1 MTNFCFPFFFFFIK
15 PGSVLLPLAY
25 FKNNFANVE
34 FLVYGLFLS
43 ALWMYHLTA
52 FWPPWFVMWNQLL
65 IILRVPFTP
74 LDKSFLSLPSAFSLY
89 LWTAYLQYI
98 SFGDHTTCWLSF
110 RYVNDFLKQI
120 WEVLGHYLFNYYF
133 CPFICLLANWN
144 THYTDTD
151 MLDNVSVL
159 AGFGHFFLP
168 FHLFLRQDNLNP
180 YFVDF

>member
-1 MTNFCFPFFFFFIK
+1 MTNFCFPFFFFFLIK
-15 PGSVLLPLAY
+15 PGSVLLPLAC

-65 IILRVPFTP
+65 IISRVRFTP

-89 LWTAYLQYI
+89 LWTANLQYI

-110 RYVNDFLKQI
+110 RYVNDLFKTN
-120 WEVLGHYLFNYYF
+120 LGGLGSLSLQ
-133 CPFICLLANWN
+133 LL
-144 THYTDTD
+144 
-151 MLDNVSVL
+151 
-159 AGFGHFFLP
+159 FLP
-168 FHLFLRQDNLNP
+168 LYLSACQLEHSLYRYWHAWQCLSSHRLWSFFPSFSSVPQAGQS
-180 YFVDF
+180 